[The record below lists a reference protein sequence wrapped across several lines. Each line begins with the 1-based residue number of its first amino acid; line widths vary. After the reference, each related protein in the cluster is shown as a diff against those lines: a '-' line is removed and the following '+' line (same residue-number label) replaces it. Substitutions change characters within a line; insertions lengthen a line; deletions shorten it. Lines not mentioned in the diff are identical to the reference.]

1 MSATSVP
8 TINNRRQRRIL
19 PRGEQRR
26 EAFRLNLHMPVHVDE
41 PMELF
46 CELSD
51 ISFTGVGLDVEL
63 PCRPGTEVSF
73 LLEFPTYGGV
83 LVPTTIA
90 LQAEVM
96 SVERGHTGLRFVD
109 LDREQSQAIREL
121 VTTQQRIMLVSRR
134 SRRCAIVG
142 PR

>member
-26 EAFRLNLHMPVHVDE
+26 EAFRINLRMPVHVDE

-46 CELSD
+46 CELRD

-63 PCRPGTEVSF
+63 PCRPGTDVSF
-73 LLEFPTYGGV
+73 SLGCPTYGGA

-90 LQAEVM
+90 LQAEVV
-96 SVERGHTGLRFVD
+96 SIEPGHTGLRFVNLD
-109 LDREQSQAIREL
+109 LEQSRAIREL

-134 SRRCAIVG
+134 SRDCAILG
-142 PR
+142 RR